1 MASQVFGFDTPSNY
15 TLSDSDKLQI
25 TLGEAILKL
34 FDDPDN
40 DFNEDFADD
49 TDFTYESDLSEFS
62 GGQSQQKD
70 QRQTGATFGA
80 SYTND
85 INGSWGDGVL
95 TGTANGGAAVSGGKL
110 DLTGGGVKYV
120 DYDAD
125 LNADSQQVGCVRL
138 KYTPNYTGY
147 PPSDYPVFSILKA
160 DANTNNII
168 MLRHETGGVWKVF
181 IEDYTGSNIMSASL
195 PSWSATSGIEVELEL
210 NWDLTTG
217 ATRLFIDGSQW
228 GTTQTDTG
236 TRDSSITIL
245 RIGSNYN
252 GVQFINC
259 YIDDVLIFPTV
270 QHTSNYT
277 KGYSVADY
285 IYLESSVLLPEMHYI
300 GAGTLIEA
308 TDFQTSYS
316 GSPRIA
322 IDIGQSG
329 EYTYWNGSAWVTG
342 GDDYDHA
349 TSPADFLTNI
359 ATLPVTGETYGQFII
374 YYPDSNTQSAFSDL
388 TITLTS
394 QIYPTDNPYLD
405 INSRWYI
412 DELEAITAVKTV
424 TGSDQVKLA
433 LKKGT
438 QFYYVSGGVLTESD
452 GTYSQSNTVEEWET
466 YKALFTSI
474 KVYIGIRVFLHSDDG
489 TTTPSIDTLTVQ
501 YSYAGDTPDT
511 VDKCIVWGTFIDE
524 VGDPMIGPI
533 QVVLTDLVAQ
543 YKTGTMIRRKSP
555 AQEMELDSTGYGEIE
570 LVETENMTG
579 SQTYTFQFDNNVIR
593 KRQVPNQATAN
604 FFDLT
609 E

>member
-1 MASQVFGFDTPSNY
+1 MASQVFPFDNESNY

-34 FDDPDN
+34 VNDPDN

-49 TDFTYESDLSEFS
+49 TGHIYESDKGEFL
-62 GGQSQQKD
+62 GGQFQQTD
-70 QRQTGATFGA
+70 QKGGALFGANYSVDQNANWSIGSGTGTLFGGATV
-80 SYTND
+80 T
-85 INGSWGDGVL
+85 
-95 TGTANGGAAVSGGKL
+95 GGKL
-110 DLTGGGVKYV
+110 DLSGGVLAYVLYNPTDNLGINQGAVKFKLTPKYSGSPSSYQYIISTEASV
-120 DYDAD
+120 GIAGEITLIHTSTGNLAVTIRDNTGNLIFSTAGFGAWSPTAD
-125 LNADSQQVGCVRL
+125 QE
-138 KYTPNYTGY
+138 Y
-147 PPSDYPVFSILKA
+147 
-160 DANTNNII
+160 
-168 MLRHETGGVWKVF
+168 
-181 IEDYTGSNIMSASL
+181 
-195 PSWSATSGIEVELEL
+195 ELEL
-210 NWDLTTG
+210 NFYFDPGGSEIRLFVDGNQLGSTLTTG
-217 ATRLFIDGSQW
+217 MT
-228 GTTQTDTG
+228 
-236 TRDSSITIL
+236 SIT
-245 RIGSNYN
+245 RGRFYVGCEWSESTT
-252 GVQFINC
+252 
-259 YIDDVLIFPTV
+259 IDIIVDDLMLFDTV

-277 KGYSVADY
+277 PGYTVSNT
-285 IYLESSVLLPEMHYI
+285 IYVETYDLLPEMHYT
-300 GAGTLIEA
+300 GAGTLIQA
-308 TDFQTSYS
+308 TDFQTSFS

-359 ATLPVTGETYGQFII
+359 ATLPVVGETYGQFII

-412 DELEAITAVKTV
+412 DELETITAVKTV

-438 QFYYVSGGVLTESD
+438 QFYYISGGVLTESD

-474 KVYIGIRVFLHSDDG
+474 KTYIGIRVFLHSEDG
-489 TTTPSIDTLTVQ
+489 LTSPAIDTLTVQ

-533 QVVLTDLVAQ
+533 QVVLTNLVAQ